1 MPIRQYYTG
10 KELAKL
16 LHVSEQRIAHWRQ
29 KGIRKSVRAGKGFL
43 YREDWI
49 DDMMDSMVG
58 YDISS
63 DEDVEISLN
72 LKKAEEKSAPI
83 QQDRARR
90 RPS

>member
-10 KELAKL
+10 KELATM
-16 LHVSEQRIAHWRQ
+16 LHVSEVRVAGWRQ
-29 KGIRKSVRAGKGFL
+29 KGILKSVRTGKGFL

-49 DDMMDSMVG
+49 DEMMDSMVG

-63 DEDVEISLN
+63 DEAVDLSLN

-83 QQDRARR
+83 REDRARR